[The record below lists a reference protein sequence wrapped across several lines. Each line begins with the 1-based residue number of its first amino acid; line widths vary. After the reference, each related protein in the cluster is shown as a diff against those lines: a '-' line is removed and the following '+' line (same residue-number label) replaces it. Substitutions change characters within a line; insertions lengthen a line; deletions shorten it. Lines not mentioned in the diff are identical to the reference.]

1 MTGRNPR
8 KPRLLRVEGQ
18 NPHYAGRGLAKF
30 LSVLSAAVLMVSTV
44 DIAVSASVNQEIA
57 ALSRG
62 DYVAAA
68 RFFSLSAAQGN
79 AEAQARLGFMYETG
93 HGVPQDYTEAAQW
106 YRRAA
111 EHGNSTAQYLL
122 GLLYD
127 KGFGVPQN
135 VVEANKWLNLS
146 TASAPDNV
154 RDYRARVRD
163 AVMSK
168 MTRGQIAQARL
179 RALEW
184 VPQREP

>member
-1 MTGRNPR
+1 MVSRNAR
-8 KPRLLRVEGQ
+8 QSNLFRF
-18 NPHYAGRGLAKF
+18 RGHEAYQAAHPAKF
-30 LSVLSAAVLMVSTV
+30 LGRVMSAAIVMLLTV
-44 DIAVSASVNQEIA
+44 DIAVSASLNQGLA
-57 ALSRG
+57 ALSRA
-62 DYVAAA
+62 DYVGAA
-68 RFFSLSAAQGN
+68 RVFSLLATQGN

-93 HGVPQDYTEAAQW
+93 HGVPQNYTEAAQW
-106 YRRAA
+106 YMRAA
-111 EHGNSTAQYLL
+111 EQGNSTAQYLL

-168 MTRGQIAQARL
+168 MTRGQIAQARA

-184 VPQREP
+184 VPRRNP